1 MLEYLAQFDLM
12 FFIFVNVW
20 LANPV
25 TDFIMP
31 IITSDKLIVLTY
43 IVCLAILLWKGD
55 KQLRWMVLFSI
66 IVVVLCD
73 QTASSFLKKWICRPR
88 PCHIMSDINLLVGCG
103 AGWSMPS
110 SHATNVFGQFF
121 FFAFFYKRQAWI
133 LLIYAFLV
141 AVSRVFVGVHYPGD
155 ILAGTLLGGIIG
167 GVVALGFKRFRKMFI
182 PPSKAV
188 PDRKH

>member
-1 MLEYLAQFDLM
+1 MLEYLAHLDLM

-31 IITSDKLIVLTY
+31 VITSGQVIVVTY
-43 IVCLAILLWKGD
+43 IVCLAILLWRGD
-55 KQLRWMVLFSI
+55 KQLRWMVLFSL
-66 IVVVLCD
+66 IVLVLCD
-73 QTASSFLKKWICRPR
+73 QTASSLLKKWICRPR
-88 PCHIMSDINLLVGCG
+88 PCHIMSDIHLLVGCG

-133 LLIYAFLV
+133 LLIYASLV
-141 AVSRVFVGVHYPGD
+141 AISRVFVGVHYPGD
-155 ILAGTLLGGIIG
+155 ILAGALVGGIIATA
-167 GVVALGFKRFRKMFI
+167 VILVFIPFRKRFI
-182 PPSKAV
+182 PPS
-188 PDRKH
+188 

>member
-1 MLEYLAQFDLM
+1 MLENLAQFDLM
-12 FFIFVNVW
+12 FFMFVNVW

-31 IITSDKLIVLTY
+31 IITSDKLIVGTY

-66 IVVVLCD
+66 IVLVLCD
-73 QTASSFLKKWICRPR
+73 QTASSLLKKWICRPR
-88 PCHIMSDINLLVGCG
+88 PCHILGDINLTVGCG

-110 SHATNVFGQFF
+110 SHASNVFGQFF

-155 ILAGTLLGGIIG
+155 ILAGALLGGFIAAVI
-167 GVVALGFKRFRKMFI
+167 ALIFTRFRKIFI
-182 PPSKAV
+182 TPPETV
-188 PDRKH
+188 RDRRH

>member
-1 MLEYLAQFDLM
+1 MLEYLTRLDLM

-31 IITSDKLIVLTY
+31 IITSDRLIVITY
-43 IVCLAILLWKGD
+43 IVCLAVLFWKGD
-55 KQLRWMVLFSI
+55 RQLRWMALFSI
-66 IVVVLCD
+66 IVLILCD
-73 QTASSFLKKWICRPR
+73 QTASSLLKKWICRPR
-88 PCHIMSDINLLVGCG
+88 PCHIMSDINLLVNCG

-155 ILAGTLLGGIIG
+155 ILIGALVGGTIAAA
-167 GVVALGFKRFRKMFI
+167 VALVFARFRKLYLT
-182 PPSKAV
+182 PLSTVTVKK
-188 PDRKH
+188 R